1 LVETIKLDLAAEL
14 LATCGQARLPVTGS
28 SMLPALWPG
37 DLLDVHRSSAIR
49 PGDVVVYR
57 HHGRLVA
64 HRVVAQ
70 TGDTIVTQ
78 GDRLKYP
85 DAPMPA
91 AEILGC
97 VVRVERRGQLIRTH
111 KRRMLSWV
119 LSKSE
124 FCTRAALYLH
134 RP

>member
-1 LVETIKLDLAAEL
+1 MVEAIKLDLAAEL

-28 SMLPALWPG
+28 SMAPALWPG
-37 DLLDVHRSSAIR
+37 DLLDVHRSAAIR

-57 HHGRLVA
+57 RHGRLVA

-85 DAPMPA
+85 DDPVPA
-91 AEILGC
+91 AGILGC
-97 VVRVERRGQLIRTH
+97 VVRVERRGQPIRAH
-111 KRRMLSWV
+111 KRRMVSWV

-124 FCTRAALYLH
+124 FCTRVALYLH
-134 RP
+134 CQ